1 MLALAVNITER
12 VIKIRRT
19 HKTPLERSLWFRL
32 LDSTRL
38 VSPHF
43 LPFPY
48 FVLPAC
54 SAVLFDFLF
63 VFANANA
70 VITFWTFTFQQDMT
84 SDGAVTFWI
93 FLLCLIASPRLEG
106 SEAGRPD
113 ELHIGGIFPIAG
125 KGGWQGGQACMPA
138 ARLAL
143 DDVNKE
149 PNLLPGFKLILHS
162 NDSEVS
168 SPHPTHSKLYTQL
181 RRSNPSTTSMI
192 SCPRHPP
199 LPHPT

>member
-1 MLALAVNITER
+1 
-12 VIKIRRT
+12 
-19 HKTPLERSLWFRL
+19 
-32 LDSTRL
+32 
-38 VSPHF
+38 
-43 LPFPY
+43 
-48 FVLPAC
+48 
-54 SAVLFDFLF
+54 
-63 VFANANA
+63 
-70 VITFWTFTFQQDMT
+70 MT

-168 SPHPTHSKLYTQL
+168 SPNTHTHIHTLYVDQIPLQL
-181 RRSNPSTTSMI
+181 T
-192 SCPRHPP
+192 
-199 LPHPT
+199 